1 MAKLTEPSTQ
11 PTESLSDLVLAL
23 KYAGGAV
30 AVIGMLVSLV
40 PLVVGIL
47 GAFTD
52 LGGGALAAGAVGSLW
67 AFGAGFIFI
76 ALGGILHVLVKI
88 LEELKAR

>member
-1 MAKLTEPSTQ
+1 
-11 PTESLSDLVLAL
+11 
-23 KYAGGAV
+23 
-30 AVIGMLVSLV
+30 V

-47 GAFTD
+47 GAFTN